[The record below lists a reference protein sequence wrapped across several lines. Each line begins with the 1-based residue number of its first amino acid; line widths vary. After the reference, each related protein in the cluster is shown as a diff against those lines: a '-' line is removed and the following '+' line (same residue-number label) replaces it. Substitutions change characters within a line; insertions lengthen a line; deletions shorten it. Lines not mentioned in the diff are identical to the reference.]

1 MQWLDIKTILATALG
16 GLALLIATIF
26 LSSFVS
32 SPPTRAEF
40 DSLKTEFLITHKSI
54 DDKLA
59 NIENTQDA
67 ILANLLNRKVTN
79 GYRKK
84 SP

>member
-1 MQWLDIKTILATALG
+1 MQWLDIKTILATAIG
-16 GLALLIATIF
+16 GLALLLATIF

-67 ILANLLNRKVTN
+67 ILANLLNRKVPN

>member
-1 MQWLDIKTILATALG
+1 MKWLDIKTIVATALG
-16 GLALLIATIF
+16 GLALLFATIF
-26 LSSFVS
+26 LASFIS

-40 DSLKTEFLITHKSI
+40 DSLKTEFLVTQKSI
-54 DDKLA
+54 DDKLTS
-59 NIENTQDA
+59 IEDTQDS
-67 ILANLLNRKVTN
+67 ILNHLLNRKVTN